1 MLPLCLILKVTSKNE
16 YFFLSLSFL
25 FLSLFTHSNVVSNL
39 YDFLSYVEHE
49 RRYFEEC
56 RGGEMY
62 NYISAMHHTFCEAAD
77 SLAIA
82 FPHTFAIS
90 SWLSIFLS
98 VFHTVIG
105 LASAYKL

>member
-1 MLPLCLILKVTSKNE
+1 MNIFFYLYLFYFCHYLLTLMLFQTCMTSFLIWNMKEGILK
-16 YFFLSLSFL
+16 
-25 FLSLFTHSNVVSNL
+25 NV
-39 YDFLSYVEHE
+39 E
-49 RRYFEEC
+49 
-56 RGGEMY
+56 GGEMY
-62 NYISAMHHTFCEAAD
+62 NYISAMHHKCCEAAD